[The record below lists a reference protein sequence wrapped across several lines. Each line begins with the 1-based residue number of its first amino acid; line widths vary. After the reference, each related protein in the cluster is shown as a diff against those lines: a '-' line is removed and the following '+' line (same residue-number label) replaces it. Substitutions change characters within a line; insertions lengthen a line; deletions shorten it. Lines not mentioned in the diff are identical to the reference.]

1 MISPETRAEIR
12 RYFFA
17 EHWKIGT
24 IAQELSVH
32 PDAVRHAIESDRFRR
47 GPALRASIVDPYLEF
62 VRQTLDQHPRL
73 RATRIYQMI
82 RERGYSGSIIQLRR
96 SVARLRP
103 PAREAF
109 LRLQTFPAEH
119 YGKSRV
125 MVRGTRQ
132 PVWFRANHRDSSN
145 SRFP

>member
-24 IAQELSVH
+24 IARELRVH
-32 PDAVRHAIESDRFRR
+32 PDAVRHAIESDRCRR
-47 GPALRASIVDPYLEF
+47 GPALRASILDPYLEF

-82 RERGYSGSIIQLRR
+82 RDRGYPGSILQLRR
-96 SVARLRP
+96 TVARLRP
-103 PAREAF
+103 PRREAF
-109 LRLQTFPAEH
+109 LRLRTFPADH
-119 YGKSRV
+119 YGEFRV
-125 MVRGTRQ
+125 MVRGGG
-132 PVWFRANHRDSSN
+132 DSSLL
-145 SRFP
+145 PG

>member
-1 MISPETRAEIR
+1 MINPETRAEIR

-24 IAQELSVH
+24 IARELGIH

-47 GPALRASIVDPYLEF
+47 GPVLRSSILDPYLEF
-62 VRQTLDQHPRL
+62 VRQTLDQHPHL

-82 RERGYSGSIIQLRR
+82 RARGYTGSVIQLRR

-103 PAREAF
+103 PTREAF
-109 LRLQTFPAEH
+109 LRL
-119 YGKSRV
+119 
-125 MVRGTRQ
+125 
-132 PVWFRANHRDSSN
+132 
-145 SRFP
+145 